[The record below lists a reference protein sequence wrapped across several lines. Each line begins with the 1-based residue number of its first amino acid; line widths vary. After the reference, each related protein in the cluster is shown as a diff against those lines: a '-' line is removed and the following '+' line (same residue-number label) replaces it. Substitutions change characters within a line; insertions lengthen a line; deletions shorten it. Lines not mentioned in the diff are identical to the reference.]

1 MRLSKLQKH
10 ILIRCYYCRNGR
22 LFRETFEKFYDRYKK
37 KPKPEDI
44 VNVIT
49 KSLERLIDR
58 ELLIGYGVRTP
69 HRWFIKE
76 VKLTKQGHKVARKLI
91 KKQQQKLPF

>member
-1 MRLSKLQKH
+1 MRLSKLQKN
-10 ILIRCYYCRNGR
+10 ILVRCYYGRNPKTYR
-22 LFRETFEKFYDRYKK
+22 NVFEKFYDQHKK
-37 KPKPEDI
+37 KPKDI

-58 ELLIGYGVRTP
+58 EFLTGYGVRTP
-69 HRWFIKE
+69 HRWFIKK
-76 VKLTKQGHKVARKLI
+76 VKLTAKGRKIARDII